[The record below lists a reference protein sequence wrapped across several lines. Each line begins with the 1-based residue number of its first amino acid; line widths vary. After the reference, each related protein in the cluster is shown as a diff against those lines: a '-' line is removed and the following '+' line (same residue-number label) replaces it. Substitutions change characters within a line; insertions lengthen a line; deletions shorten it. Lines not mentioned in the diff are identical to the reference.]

1 MRQRLPL
8 IISVTALTVALVGAT
23 PLGRAAEDA
32 LDQVVP
38 RAKRAD
44 FAANAG
50 KLQGHKSSVTPKRGQ
65 IPVVGVNGKLSPTI
79 GAVGPA
85 GPTGPPGPQ
94 GPQGTSGVSGYQR
107 VSENV
112 TVPEQSEREFG
123 VSCPGGR
130 SVFGGGYFYNEDF
143 VDELFVFESRPA
155 SDSVWR
161 FQASNETQGGK
172 AMTLYAV
179 CANAG

>member
-1 MRQRLPL
+1 MNKRLPL
-8 IISVTALTVALVGAT
+8 IVSSIALVLALLGST
-23 PLGRAAEDA
+23 PLGQAAESA
-32 LDQVVP
+32 LEQVVP

-50 KLQGHKSSVTPKRGQ
+50 KLNGHKSAVNPKRGQ
-65 IPVVGVNGKLSPTI
+65 IPVVGANGKLSPAI
-79 GAVGPA
+79 GAVGAA

-94 GPQGTSGVSGYQR
+94 GPAGVAGYQR

-112 TVPEQSEREFG
+112 TVPQNSEREFG

-130 SVFGGGYFYNEDF
+130 SVFGGGWFYDENF
-143 VDELFVFESRPA
+143 VDQLFVYESRPS

-161 FQASNETQGGK
+161 FQVSNETQGNK
-172 AMTLYAV
+172 PMTLFAV
-179 CANAG
+179 CANAAA

>member
-1 MRQRLPL
+1 MSQRLPL
-8 IISVTALTVALVGAT
+8 IISVTALTVALVGST
-23 PLGRAAEDA
+23 PLGRAAESA

-50 KLQGHKSSVTPKRGQ
+50 KLQGHKSSVTPRRGQ
-65 IPVVGVNGKLSPTI
+65 IPVVGANGKLSPAI

-85 GPTGPPGPQ
+85 GPAGPTGPQ
-94 GPQGTSGVSGYQR
+94 GPAGTAGVSGYQR
-107 VSENV
+107 VTENV
-112 TVPEQSEREFG
+112 TVPQNSEREFG

-130 SVFGGGYFYNEDF
+130 AVFGGGYFHNEEF
-143 VDELFVFESRPA
+143 VDQLFVFESRPA
-155 SDSVWR
+155 DSVWR
-161 FQASNETQGGK
+161 FQVSNETQGNK

-179 CANAG
+179 CASAS